1 MSRKSICGI
10 FGKGAIFTLAVT
22 GLTLALNAISA
33 FAAGTVSVTASGQ
46 SAGVSEQVTFSVQTS
61 EPEDPGTPPTISVS
75 YDPALLQFSSCDVEY
90 GGGEGGLVTMTGTGG
105 NITFT
110 ALAEGNAVVSA
121 EAIIDGDGNNPATGS
136 ASVSVGAAA
145 AGGAG
150 TLAEAAAPAANTEGA
165 GSKATL
171 KALQIQ
177 PGVLTPAFTPENT
190 EYTITVDPS
199 VTDITVSGGVTQAD
213 SQITSASGFKG
224 LDEESKEA
232 QITITAADGS
242 TLTYHF
248 TIVRGDT
255 SALEAEAT
263 QTVDA
268 ETPAADPAAV
278 TTGTTD
284 QVTTASGTQDAGGF
298 LAGAGIG
305 GSAKGSGMT
314 ILVGQ
319 NSYTIQP
326 AFDDSLLPSGSSK
339 TTITYAG
346 ETVEAAVL
354 AEGGMTVLCAI
365 SNIDNAPKLFLYDAA
380 SEGFQGFVRIASA
393 NGGFIIPTVLPAS
406 LPKGFVVEGCEIGGS
421 YVACGKLK
429 DATAQQ
435 RENVC
440 LLYAFDQNGGQDY
453 YLYDLLGGGYVHFL
467 NTGSGA
473 STGMFSKRAIAI
485 MVVLGVALFVSLI
498 IILVMALQRGEDV
511 TLRYDD
517 FDDMPY
523 PPEDDHYDDRADD
536 MDMPRKKKKK
546 KTVMPEEDFDEEKYQ
561 EEDVAPAPKTVKKK
575 RPVSREEASDMEVF
589 LDEDDDI
596 KIAPDRGG
604 RDEMPSSTVKKV
616 KKKVPARVPEEME
629 ADGFD
634 IDSEIKSM
642 TENAVKRSQT
652 ARMANVD
659 AALKASG
666 TTRTVMPETEPGQRP
681 RKQTRPR
688 SEEITIDSVPKKPAS
703 KAARRPVQDGEGA
716 NTPERNADGRPR
728 VTKKVTDKGVTY
740 TTGKIPITVVQP
752 ETSKGQQ
759 SNVPI
764 FTLGEEDSASVRG
777 AQGESGQDT
786 DFEFDYLNVEKK
798 D

>member
-10 FGKGAIFTLAVT
+10 FGKGAILTMAVT
-22 GLTLALNAISA
+22 GLTLTLHAISA
-33 FAAGTVSVTASGQ
+33 FAAGTVTVTPSGQ
-46 SAGVSEQVTFSVQTS
+46 STGVSQQVTFSIQTS
-61 EPEDPGTPPTISVS
+61 EPDDPGTPPTISVN

-110 ALAEGNAVVSA
+110 ALAEGNATVSA

-136 ASVSVGAAA
+136 ASVTVGASGTAE
-145 AGGAG
+145 AG
-150 TLAEAAAPAANTEGA
+150 TLSEAAGAPANTEGA

-199 VTDITVSGGVTQAD
+199 VTDITVSGGVSESD

-224 LDEESKEA
+224 LDEESKDA

-255 SALEAEAT
+255 SAVEAAAAQPEETAA
-263 QTVDA
+263 QPA
-268 ETPAADPAAV
+268 ETTAADTTGAAPAV
-278 TTGTTD
+278 TTGD
-284 QVTTASGTQDAGGF
+284 VSSSSGGLF
-298 LAGAGIG
+298 AGAGIG
-305 GSAKGSGMT
+305 GTSKGSGMT

-326 AFDDSLLPSGSSK
+326 TFDDALLPSGSSK
-339 TTITYAG
+339 TAITYAG
-346 ETVEAAVL
+346 ESVEAAVL
-354 AEGGMTVLCAI
+354 AEGGMTVLCAT
-365 SNIDNAPKLFLYDAA
+365 SNIDNTPKLFLYDAA
-380 SEGFQGFVRIASA
+380 TEGFQGFVRIASA
-393 NGGFIIPTVLPAS
+393 NGGYIIPTVLPSS
-406 LPKGFVVEGCEIGGS
+406 LPKGFVTEGCEIGGS
-421 YVACGKLK
+421 FVSCGKLK

-467 NTGSGA
+467 NTGSGS
-473 STGMFSKRAIAI
+473 STGMFSKRAIAVMI
-485 MVVLGVALFVSLI
+485 VLGVALFISLI
-498 IILVMALQRGEDV
+498 VILVMALQRGEDV

-517 FDDMPY
+517 FDDMNDLPKDDPY
-523 PPEDDHYDDRADD
+523 ADQPDDLDR
-536 MDMPRKKKKK
+536 PRKKKKK
-546 KTVMPEEDFDEEKYQ
+546 KIVMPEDDFSDEGISDDSFS
-561 EEDVAPAPKTVKKK
+561 EESYPEEEPAPVRKKTVKKK
-575 RPVSREEASDMEVF
+575 RPVREEDAYDITP
-589 LDEDDDI
+589 LPDEDDDM
-596 KIAPDRGG
+596 KIAPERGPKNEG
-604 RDEMPSSTVKKV
+604 ASSTVKKV
-616 KKKVPARVPEEME
+616 KKKAPVKLPEDME
-629 ADGFD
+629 SDGFD
-634 IDSEIKSM
+634 IDSEIRSM

-652 ARMANVD
+652 ARMADVD
-659 AALKASG
+659 AALKSRS
-666 TTRTVMPETEPGQRP
+666 TTRTVMPEKEGGARV

-688 SEEITIDSVPKKPAS
+688 SEEITIDSVPKKPAAKS
-703 KAARRPVQDGEGA
+703 
-716 NTPERNADGRPR
+716 ADGRPK

-752 ETSKGQQ
+752 EISSDQQ
-759 SNVPI
+759 RSVPI
-764 FTLGEEDSASVRG
+764 FTLGEETGPSFRG

-786 DFEFDYLNVEKK
+786 DFEFDYLNVDNRKN
-798 D
+798 DN

>member
-1 MSRKSICGI
+1 MSRKNICDI
-10 FGKGAIFTLAVT
+10 FGKGAILTLAVT
-22 GLTLALNAISA
+22 GLTLTLNAISA

-61 EPEDPGTPPTISVS
+61 EPEDPGTPPTISIS

-110 ALAEGNAVVSA
+110 ALAEGNATVSA

-136 ASVSVGAAA
+136 ASVSVGAA
-145 AGGAG
+145 GTGDAG
-150 TLAEAAAPAANTEGA
+150 TSLAAAAPAANTEGA

-171 KALQIQ
+171 KALEIQ
-177 PGVLTPAFTPENT
+177 PGILTPAFTPENT

-199 VTDITVSGGVTQAD
+199 VTDITVSGGVSESD

-224 LDEESKEA
+224 LDDESKDA

-255 SALEAEAT
+255 SAAEAAAA
-263 QTVDA
+263 QPDETVAVPGAD
-268 ETPAADPAAV
+268 TAATDSTAAGSTV
-278 TTGTTD
+278 TTGTDTG
-284 QVTTASGTQDAGGF
+284 SSGGF

-305 GSAKGSGMT
+305 GGSKGSGMT

-326 AFDDSLLPSGSSK
+326 TFDDSLLPSGSSK

-354 AEGGMTVLCAI
+354 AEGGMTVLCAT
-365 SNIDNAPKLFLYDAA
+365 SNIDNTPKLFLYDAA

-393 NGGFIIPTVLPAS
+393 NGGFIIPTVLPSS

-440 LLYAFDQNGGQDY
+440 LLYAFDQDGGQDY

-473 STGMFSKRAIAI
+473 SSGMFSKRAIAI

-517 FDDMPY
+517 FDDMNY
-523 PPEDDHYDDRADD
+523 PPEKDNYDDQADD
-536 MDMPRKKKKK
+536 LDMPRKKKKK
-546 KTVMPEEDFDEEKYQ
+546 KTILPEEDFSEDSYPEE
-561 EEDVAPAPKTVKKK
+561 EPEPVRPKSVKKK
-575 RPVSREEASDMEVF
+575 RPVREEESFDIEP
-589 LDEDDDI
+589 LPDEDEDM
-596 KIAPDRGG
+596 KIAPDRGAKS
-604 RDEMPSSTVKKV
+604 EMPVSTVKRV
-616 KKKVPARVPEEME
+616 KKKAPVKLPEEME
-629 ADGFD
+629 SDGFD

-652 ARMANVD
+652 ARMADVD
-659 AALKASG
+659 AALKARS
-666 TTRTVMPETEPGQRP
+666 TTRTVMPEKDPAARP

-688 SEEITIDSVPKKPAS
+688 SEEITIDSVPKKPAA
-703 KAARRPVQDGEGA
+703 K
-716 NTPERNADGRPR
+716 TADGRPK

-752 ETSKGQQ
+752 EISKGQQ

-764 FTLGEEDSASVRG
+764 FTLGEEGPSSVRS
-777 AQGESGQDT
+777 AQDESGQDT
-786 DFEFDYLNVEKK
+786 DFEFDYLNVDNKK
-798 D
+798 